1 MAYGYS
7 NQALEIFAGADIDDD
22 PTKFSE
28 LVWELEILLEC
39 VTRGDPG
46 QFVGPPENCWQ
57 GWAPEF
63 EARSYKLTGES
74 GKARIV
80 IYDGKDHKVVEAI
93 IGAEV
98 LERATDKAIEAA
110 IEEPVDDCRD

>member
-1 MAYGYS
+1 MAYGHS
-7 NQALEIFAGADIDDD
+7 TQALEIFAGADIDDD

-28 LVWELEILLEC
+28 LVWELEIYLVC
-39 VTRGDPG
+39 TARGDPG
-46 QFVGPPENCWQ
+46 QFCGPPENCWQ

-63 EARSYKLTGES
+63 EARSYKLTGEA
-74 GKARIV
+74 GIV

-93 IGAEV
+93 IGADV

-110 IEEPVDDCRD
+110 LEAPIDDCRD